1 MGQATGNVE
10 DCWLSLVSFLIIS
23 ISLQGYPYWPAVVT
37 RDPDEGEYVKMPQSD
52 SPHSQFKS
60 QRKLHVLFLEYNN
73 QRAWLPSSACYNY
86 QGRNQFEEEATKAGE
101 RRKKDFQPG
110 KRYQSQYERAV
121 EFSESLL
128 ELSNEERLES
138 VFQKYG
144 WVMVTEQGQP
154 ADLATT
160 AKSKKRKVGSELE
173 FEATKS
179 TDSEVDTGPGPHNSP
194 PTMHRLNSSDRR
206 SSAETAETRLD
217 PGVDSVE
224 TSVLSRTPSVPPASA
239 GKKKRE
245 SSLVAAIALNGDSSS
260 DEAASEPE
268 EGPPSNSSK
277 IVAPGTEGTH
287 NMKACNVQSVSG
299 VTKSSEEEFPRMG
312 DLVWGRMSGFPFWP
326 CFVTKSPQGLSKKP
340 GPNGK
345 QSYHVQFFNWND
357 ESGWVNAVLEFDGLD
372 SFKKIAGRIF
382 LCWNSENN
390 FYFTLQPR
398 GNLTSPITRPRARCT
413 ASGRRPRGTPRRR
426 SASTPGR
433 D

>member
-1 MGQATGNVE
+1 M
-10 DCWLSLVSFLIIS
+10 
-23 ISLQGYPYWPAVVT
+23 T

-86 QGRNQFEEEATKAGE
+86 QGKNQFEEEAAKAGE
-101 RRKKDFQPG
+101 KRKKDFQPG

-121 EFSESLL
+121 EYSESLL
-128 ELSNEERLES
+128 EHSNEERLES

-154 ADLATT
+154 ADLATSI
-160 AKSKKRKVGSELE
+160 KSKKRKIASELE

-179 TDSEVDTGPGPHNSP
+179 TDSEVDPGPGPRTP

-217 PGVDSVE
+217 PGLDSVE
-224 TSVLSRTPSVPPASA
+224 TSLLSRTPTAPIASA

-260 DEAASEPE
+260 DEDASDTEA
-268 EGPPSNSSK
+268 GTASNSSK
-277 IVAPGTEGTH
+277 IIPPTTEGTH
-287 NMKACNVQSVSG
+287 NNKSCSVQSVG
-299 VTKSSEEEFPRMG
+299 GPARPGEDEFPRMG

-326 CFVTKSPQGLSKKP
+326 SFVTKSPQGVCKKP

-345 QSYHVQFFNWND
+345 MSYHVQFFNWND

-372 SFKKIAGRIF
+372 SFKKIAGKIF
-382 LCWNSENN
+382 LGKTLERIKTRNN
-390 FYFTLQPR
+390 FIIILQPR
-398 GNLTSPITRPRARCT
+398 GNPTSRTTPPRAPCT
-413 ASGRRPRGTPRRR
+413 ASGRRPLGTPRRR
-426 SASTPGR
+426 SA
-433 D
+433 